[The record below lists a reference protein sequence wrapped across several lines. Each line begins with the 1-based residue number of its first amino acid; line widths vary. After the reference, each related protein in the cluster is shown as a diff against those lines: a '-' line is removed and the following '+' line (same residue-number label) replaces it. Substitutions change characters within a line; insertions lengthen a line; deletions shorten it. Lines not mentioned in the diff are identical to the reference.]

1 MLVDKLTGTSATS
14 MKWGNLAIWGCLFY
28 FRLSVKWCWWDIL
41 SVEIREPHSQTP
53 EENFSLLGFVFL
65 YCLKQI
71 ELDKNPITEMNEV
84 PVAVRDS
91 LDDLYFV
98 IYPFDYSVGVGIGET
113 VENVFFGDLEWLNGF
128 CHVGWKGFMGFIQK
142 IFKQFFFFMVHRIFD
157 SLIGIIICFQ
167 SEVYSQ

>member
-1 MLVDKLTGTSATS
+1 MKFTSSTPF
-14 MKWGNLAIWGCLFY
+14 IIEP
-28 FRLSVKWCWWDIL
+28 IL

-113 VENVFFGDLEWLNGF
+113 VENVFFGDLE
-128 CHVGWKGFMGFIQK
+128 
-142 IFKQFFFFMVHRIFD
+142 
-157 SLIGIIICFQ
+157 
-167 SEVYSQ
+167 